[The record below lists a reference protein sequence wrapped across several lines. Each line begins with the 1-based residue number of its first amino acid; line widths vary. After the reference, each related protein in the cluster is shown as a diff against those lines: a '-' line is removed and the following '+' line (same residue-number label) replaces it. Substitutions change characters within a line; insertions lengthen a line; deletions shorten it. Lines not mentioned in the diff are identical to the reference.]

1 MSQPDYE
8 AIFEQLHAVHRSL
21 RSTNEELHRRCRE
34 LEAQFDAPPFGLYNR
49 VVNQGLLGQG
59 RAYAHKLRRALRTCR
74 RVVGLGSAADDIDGI
89 G

>member
-21 RSTNEELHRRCRE
+21 RDTNEELHRRCRE
-34 LEAQFDAPPFGLYNR
+34 LEEQFDAPPFGLYNR
-49 VVNQGLLGQG
+49 MVNQRLLGQG
-59 RAYAHKLRRALRTCR
+59 RAYADRLGRALRMCR
-74 RVVGLGSAADDIDGI
+74 RIVGLGSVAEDIDGV